1 MAISSAIAERRDAFL
16 GKLARRVREHHR
28 LEDAGILE
36 RRDEPEDT
44 AHRKPDPV
52 RALDAERIEE
62 SPDVVGDH
70 VFFWFFTVAV
80 VRASASGD
88 FQHRG
93 HSGGTEEKKMPFIRA
108 CVLRGAIHRAHS
120 RFCYLFLS
128 RAVAAFGRVDVLVS
142 NAMFH
147 LCKDSVPHMGRR
159 KWRRRMYCSHPM
171 RRATFPVR

>member
-1 MAISSAIAERRDAFL
+1 MPSSESLLDVSASTIDSKMPGYLSAATSPKTPPIESPIQCERWMPSASKSPLMSSAIM
-16 GKLARRVREHHR
+16 
-28 LEDAGILE
+28 
-36 RRDEPEDT
+36 
-44 AHRKPDPV
+44 
-52 RALDAERIEE
+52 
-62 SPDVVGDH
+62 S
-70 VFFWFFTVAV
+70 FFWFFTVAV

-93 HSGGTEEKKMPFIRA
+93 HSGGTE
-108 CVLRGAIHRAHS
+108 
-120 RFCYLFLS
+120 
-128 RAVAAFGRVDVLVS
+128 AAFGRVDVLVN